1 MAKREN
7 TMRAKEQKRETYNN
21 TNPGPVADVDAH
33 TGQQEDTNTYSIN
46 EEAAREN
53 QGESLEEAMAA
64 ALVSQSIAFA
74 LQTGYPMRRYHM
86 LEWLR
91 VNHKLFGVD
100 WDDPVINAAVTQAE
114 WLYKYNVT
122 ERMGGKPA
130 TYASMMHDIWFR
142 ILSAMHLTN
151 ERGQTLDAINPLISI
166 REAIQNEIVNITDD
180 DLDKVF
186 PEMER
191 ISEQIWRGRQA
202 MPVKAVVYDL
212 IDGICR
218 SADPESLS
226 RLAWA
231 MASAMFNPL
240 TPIDRG
246 GRSGM
251 PAPTPKELYA
261 LLDKNVQGQ
270 EEAKKAAAMVM
281 WHYFKG
287 ERTNVVFCGPTG
299 CGKSEIWR
307 VLAREYPGAVR
318 MVDFSRMCG
327 EGWHGG
333 VHLRDIFDGLEPR
346 TLAENGLVV
355 VLDEADK
362 ILCETAIGSGGT
374 NHNAIIQNNLLKL
387 LDGDVVEFGPE
398 PGRQDSFQVDCKN
411 VSVVILGA
419 FEKLMEAK
427 SRKSVG
433 LGFNQNVSRN
443 RGYEDMDVTYE
454 DLIAAG
460 TRREI
465 AGRINRI
472 VALSPLSRDDYAAIL
487 RKFIVPGLSAPD
499 RKVVLDTK
507 FAGKLVDDA
516 IESKLG
522 VRWMRS
528 RVSDKL
534 DDLIFDKPD
543 KKSYRIAE

>member
-1 MAKREN
+1 MAKHED
-7 TMRAKEQKRETYNN
+7 TMRAKEQKREAYNN
-21 TNPGPVADVDAH
+21 TNPGPVADVDAY
-33 TGQQEDTNTYSIN
+33 TGQQEDANTYSIN
-46 EEAAREN
+46 EEAARGN
-53 QGESLEEAMAA
+53 QDESLEEAMAT
-64 ALVSQSIAFA
+64 ALMSQSIAFA

-91 VNHKLFGVD
+91 VNHKMFGVD
-100 WDDPVINAAVTQAE
+100 WNDPVIDAAVTRAE

-130 TYASMMHDIWFR
+130 AYASMMHDIWFR

-151 ERGQTLDAINPLISI
+151 ERGQTLDAINPLVSI

-218 SADPESLS
+218 SADPGSLS

-231 MASAMFNPL
+231 MASATFNPL

-398 PGRQDSFQVDCKN
+398 PGRQDSFQVDCRN

-427 SRKSVG
+427 SQKSVG